1 MTQEFAAEGSSAPPE
16 AASAANGSSAVRQSP
31 DGALVARDL
40 DGQVA
45 VLTMQSAPHNLLG
58 ERLIG
63 ELLAAV
69 DWVRE
74 IGARA
79 VVLRS
84 GLRHFSAGAE
94 LEAFATAERGEVTA
108 LPLLELLRA
117 FDSLPAPIV
126 ASVQGVCVGGGLE
139 LALAGDL
146 VVAAESAKLGSVE
159 VTLGLAPLMGAVQRV
174 TQRAGA
180 ARAKEMA
187 MLGRRFDART
197 LERWNVINRVV
208 PDAELVAATM
218 TLAQELANGPT
229 VALVSIKELVSIAE
243 SEGVAAADQ
252 KMKPVQAGIWRSQD
266 LKAGLA
272 SLVANGPGRARF
284 QGR

>member
-1 MTQEFAAEGSSAPPE
+1 MTEDLPSVPPTTDGSRAAHQPSTTEH
-16 AASAANGSSAVRQSP
+16 
-31 DGALVARDL
+31 ALVARDL

-58 ERLIG
+58 ERLIR

-69 DWVRE
+69 NWVRDVS
-74 IGARA
+74 ARA

-94 LEAFATAERGEVTA
+94 IEAFATAERGEATE
-108 LPLLELLRA
+108 LPLLDLLQA
-117 FDSLPAPIV
+117 FDSLPVPIV
-126 ASVQGVCVGGGLE
+126 ASVNGVCVGGGLE
-139 LALAGDL
+139 LALASDL
-146 VVAAESAKLGSVE
+146 VVAAASAKLGSVE
-159 VTLGLAPLMGAVQRV
+159 VTIGLAPLMGAVQRI

-208 PDAELVAATM
+208 PDDDLVAATM
-218 TLAQELANGPT
+218 TLAQELANGPA
-229 VALVSIKELVSIAE
+229 VALASIKELVSIAE
-243 SEGVAAADQ
+243 SGGVAVADQ
-252 KMKPVQAGIWRSQD
+252 KMKAVQAGIWRSQD
-266 LKAGLA
+266 LKTGIA
-272 SLVANGPGRARF
+272 SLTENGPGYARF

>member
-1 MTQEFAAEGSSAPPE
+1 MTEDLPSSAPPTTDGSR
-16 AASAANGSSAVRQSP
+16 AAHQPSTTEH
-31 DGALVARDL
+31 ALVARDL

-58 ERLIG
+58 ERLIR

-74 IGARA
+74 VGARA

-94 LEAFATAERGEVTA
+94 MEAFATAERGEATE
-108 LPLLELLRA
+108 LPLLDLLQA
-117 FDSLPAPIV
+117 FDSLPVPIV
-126 ASVQGVCVGGGLE
+126 ASVNGVCVGGGLE
-139 LALAGDL
+139 LALASDL
-146 VVAAESAKLGSVE
+146 VIAAASAKLGSVE
-159 VTLGLAPLMGAVQRV
+159 VTIGLAPLMGAVQRV

-187 MLGRRFDART
+187 MLGRRFDALT

-208 PDAELVAATM
+208 PDDDLVAATM
-218 TLAQELANGPT
+218 TLAQELANGPA
-229 VALVSIKELVSIAE
+229 VALASIKELTSIAE
-243 SEGVAAADQ
+243 SGGVAVADQ
-252 KMKPVQAGIWRSQD
+252 KMKAVQAGIWRSQD
-266 LKAGLA
+266 LKAGIA
-272 SLVANGPGRARF
+272 SLTENGPGHARF

>member
-1 MTQEFAAEGSSAPPE
+1 MPEELAAE
-16 AASAANGSSAVRQSP
+16 
-31 DGALVARDL
+31 GALVACDL

-45 VLTMQSAPHNLLG
+45 VMTMQSAPHNLLG
-58 ERLIG
+58 ERLIR
-63 ELLAAV
+63 ELLAAM
-69 DWVRE
+69 DWARE
-74 IGARA
+74 VGARA

-94 LEAFATAERGEVTA
+94 LEAFKTADREETTE
-108 LPLLELLRA
+108 LPLLDLLQA
-117 FDSLPAPIV
+117 FDALPVPIV
-126 ASVQGVCVGGGLE
+126 ASVKGVCVGGGLE
-139 LALAGDL
+139 LALASDL
-146 VVAAESAKLGSVE
+146 VIAAESAKLGAVE
-159 VTLGLAPLMGAVQRV
+159 VTLGLAPLMGAVQRI

-197 LERWNVINRVV
+197 LERWNIINRVV
-208 PDAELVAATM
+208 PDAELAAATM

-229 VALVSIKELVSIAE
+229 VALASIKELVSIAE
-243 SEGVAAADQ
+243 SQGVAAADQ
-252 KMKPVQAGIWRSQD
+252 KMTAIQAEIWRSQD

-272 SLVANGPGRARF
+272 SLTANGPGYARF